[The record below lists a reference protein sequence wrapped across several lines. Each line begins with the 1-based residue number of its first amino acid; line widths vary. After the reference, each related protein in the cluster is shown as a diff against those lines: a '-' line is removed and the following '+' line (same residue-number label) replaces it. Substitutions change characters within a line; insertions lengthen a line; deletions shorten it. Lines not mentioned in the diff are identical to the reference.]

1 MSARSS
7 PSYYASTSTDE
18 KLVSSYLSDHGPSK
32 VMSSGVQWRTVQAEG
47 STFKGKENAII
58 SGVGDFDELT
68 GLKVVI
74 PNNLEEEISKIKGTM
89 YKNPKIKRRIR
100 RILNNRQAFE
110 MDEGWATGT
119 LCGCFH
125 GRFQCKNMV
134 KCQNGHEFCFECIR
148 RQVQEIIYGGL
159 RAHGSLS
166 CTDIARCN
174 ESIRSS
180 KSRRALTKDA
190 LEKYEDIAGS
200 QRYCRSQ
207 P

>member
-1 MSARSS
+1 MAAHSS
-7 PSYYASTSTDE
+7 SSSTSIDE
-18 KLVSSYLSDHGPSK
+18 KLVSSDLSDHGPSK
-32 VMSSGVQWRTVQAEG
+32 VMSSGVQWRSVQAEG

-74 PNNLEEEISKIKGTM
+74 PNNLEEEISKIKGAM

-100 RILNNRQAFE
+100 RILNNRETVE
-110 MDEGWATGT
+110 MDEGRATGT
-119 LCGCFH
+119 LCGCCY

-148 RQVQEIIYGGL
+148 RRVQEIIYGGL

-166 CTDIARCN
+166 CTDIASCN
-174 ESIRSS
+174 ESIPSS
-180 KSRRALTKDA
+180 K
-190 LEKYEDIAGS
+190 I
-200 QRYCRSQ
+200 
-207 P
+207 